1 MSTHDDTPPGGT
13 AEDDQ
18 AGNVASLTLK
28 LLGQIR
34 DEARQTNQRLDATNQ
49 RLDATNQRLDG
60 TNERLDAGFERLDR
74 RIDELT
80 YATVHGFGEVNRRID
95 HLLLGPHRD
104 EHQDLRRRVERL
116 EANAGFE
123 AQIPK

>member
-1 MSTHDDTPPGGT
+1 MSTQDDTPRGGT
-13 AEDDQ
+13 PEQEQ

-34 DEARQTNQRLDATNQ
+34 DEARQTNQRLEVTNQ
-49 RLDATNQRLDG
+49 RLDVTNQ
-60 TNERLDAGFERLDR
+60 RLDAGFERLDR

-95 HLLLGPHRD
+95 HVLLGPHRD

-116 EANAGFE
+116 EATVGFD